1 MTTAT
6 NPDYTDVVQK
16 IGQMLFQA
24 LWEQEPDL
32 EKKVR
37 ELDNIVNQL
46 LRRIGFLVVSLLLA
60 ELASVVTKK
69 AKAAGLTIHRS
80 RQIKYLSIF
89 GVIEIP
95 SPYLW
100 DKNRRIGVRP
110 VKDQLRIEYGDRS
123 VAVRRALADFG
134 AEESFGQAAKR
145 FEEHYGWAINRATV
159 RREVEK
165 TAQKAQ
171 KFVEVKLFIARLR
184 ALKSLTTKPNIEQLL
199 VELDGCHIRTGILL
213 PVEKA
218 EVTKKRGLLKRKRE
232 SDWKEVRVGLARP
245 VSDKEK
251 RTYVAQMSKYP
262 EIVGQLVSAGFN
274 QGMTKQTQVYAVAD
288 GGNGLREALQAQ
300 FPNLTFILDRPHLK
314 QHLHEGA
321 EVIGLTGLERYKW
334 VSDRLHKIDA
344 GDVRQVIRTFK
355 KYRGQGKERISNLSK
370 YLERFV
376 DAVDYD
382 YFRAMGLP
390 IGSGEV
396 ESAHRYIPQKRLKIP
411 GATWHPDTVNPM
423 LALRIIRANGWWD
436 DFWMK
441 QSASVQKPH
450 SCLTRRF

>member
-1 MTTAT
+1 MTKAT
-6 NPDYTDVVQK
+6 NPDYTDVVQT
-16 IGQMLFQA
+16 ISQMLFQA
-24 LWEQEPDL
+24 LWEGEPNLD
-32 EKKVR
+32 KKVR
-37 ELDNIVNQL
+37 ELDQIINQL

-60 ELASVVTKK
+60 ELATLVTKR
-69 AKAAGLTIHRS
+69 AKATGLTIHRCK
-80 RQIKYLSIF
+80 QIKYLSLF

-100 DKNRRIGVRP
+100 DKNTGIGVRP
-110 VKDQLRIEYGDRS
+110 VKDQLKIEHGDRS
-123 VAVRRALADFG
+123 VAVQRALTDFG

-165 TAQKAQ
+165 TALLAQ

-218 EVTKKRGLLKRKRE
+218 EVTKKRRLLKRKRE
-232 SDWKEVRVGLARP
+232 SDWKEVRVGLVRP
-245 VSDKEK
+245 VNDKEK
-251 RTYVAQMSKYP
+251 RTYVARMSKYP
-262 EIVGQLVSAGFN
+262 EVVGQLVSAAYD
-274 QGMTKQTQVYAVAD
+274 QGMSKQTQVYAVAD
-288 GGNGLREALQAQ
+288 GGIGLREALEEQ

-314 QHLHEGA
+314 QHLYEGA
-321 EVIGLTGLERYKW
+321 EAINLAGLERHKW
-334 VSDRLHKIDA
+334 VSDQLHKIDA
-344 GDVRQVIRTFK
+344 GDVRRVIRAFK
-355 KYRGQGKERISNLSK
+355 KYRGQGQERIVNLFQ
-370 YLERFV
+370 YLNRFR

-382 YFRAMGLP
+382 YFRAMGLL

-411 GATWHPDTVNPM
+411 GATWHPGQTHLNSPEN
-423 LALRIIRANGWWD
+423 IRCIFN
-436 DFWMK
+436 FS
-441 QSASVQKPH
+441 QP
-450 SCLTRRF
+450 